1 VAISFFL
8 PPFLGM
14 FQCLQHNRLFKSV
27 FGDAMPAAAPLED
40 AGLYELLKK
49 QNAETSNA
57 VIEKF
62 KADET
67 FLAFSKS
74 EADGIIKR

>member
-1 VAISFFL
+1 
-8 PPFLGM
+8 
-14 FQCLQHNRLFKSV
+14 
-27 FGDAMPAAAPLED
+27 MPAAAPLED